1 MNKYEIIITS
11 DYLYIKNYLKVNSV
25 KKEKTIIELSGVF
38 LLIEG
43 NSLIITKMDK
53 YDLIIKGNI
62 KGISFTNEK

>member
-43 NSLIITKMDK
+43 NNLIITKMDK